1 VSSGESFS
9 LDLGTRTFQ
18 FSHLP
23 WFIIVSCFAI
33 EFRVPLEVLAL
44 VYWTKVQYT
53 RLPLCATKAS
63 DEESEVSRGEG
74 KCFSSLRTRHLQDGK
89 WLR

>member
-1 VSSGESFS
+1 VSRDECRAESHPPSTF
-9 LDLGTRTFQ
+9 DTRTFQ

-33 EFRVPLEVLAL
+33 EFGFHLKSWLS

-53 RLPLCATKAS
+53 SLPLYATK
-63 DEESEVSRGEG
+63 GE
-74 KCFSSLRTRHLQDGK
+74 
-89 WLR
+89 